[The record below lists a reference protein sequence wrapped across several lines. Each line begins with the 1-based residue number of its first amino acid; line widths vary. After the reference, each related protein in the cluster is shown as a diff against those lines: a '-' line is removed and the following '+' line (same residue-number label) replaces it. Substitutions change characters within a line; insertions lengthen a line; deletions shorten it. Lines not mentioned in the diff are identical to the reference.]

1 MKKLIL
7 LIFTAVVL
15 FASANAQGYKLDKEK
30 YDYRTWT
37 YEAYDRYNPS
47 VCGVT
52 SFVLPG
58 LGQMIANEPGRGVAF
73 LGAAMG
79 SMVIYSIGAAQATN
93 VLDANYYSGT
103 YNGEGL
109 TLMTIG
115 LVSLIVVDIWS
126 IVDAVRVAKVKNLA
140 WRDNTGFN
148 NIRLEP
154 YIAPI
159 ESYNSTGTQVGLCLK
174 LSF

>member
-15 FASANAQGYKLDKEK
+15 FASANAQNYRLDKNE
-30 YDYRTWT
+30 YDYRDWT
-37 YEAYDRYNPS
+37 YEAHDRYNPS

-79 SMVIYSIGAAQATN
+79 SMVIYSIGAVQATTA
-93 VLDANYYSGT
+93 LDVNSGI
-103 YNGEGL
+103 YDGEGVG
-109 TLMTIG
+109 LMAVG

-126 IVDAVRVAKVKNLA
+126 IVDAVHVAKVKNLA
-140 WRDNTGFN
+140 WRDKTDFRG
-148 NIRLEP
+148 IRLEP

-159 ESYNSTGTQVGLCLK
+159 KSYNSTGTQAGLCLK